1 MRRSNLPIDWE
12 IASGKEQ
19 ERPRKDIKWD
29 FMTHK
34 ICLLPGDGIGPEVID
49 CAEQV
54 LRALTL
60 DLEFTRAEIGFG
72 AYERLGTPLPDS
84 TLEEIRLSSAALFG
98 AVTTPPNLPGYFSP
112 VVRMRQSLE
121 LYANLRPCQS
131 IPHESSRPNIDLLI
145 VRENTEGL
153 YSGIERLEEDG
164 NRAITERVI
173 TRKGSER
180 IIRKAC
186 DLARQTNRRSVHVV
200 HKANVLR
207 QTCGLFRSVALEVAK
222 EYSDITMCEMLVDTC
237 AMELVRAPEQ
247 FEVIVTTNLFGDIL
261 SDEACMFVGGLGVA
275 ASGNIGGNAAV
286 FEPVHGSAPN
296 LVGTAKAN
304 PMATFLAAGLMLD
317 YLNEAESAQRL
328 RSAVN
333 ECIANNESTPDL
345 GGSLTTGQVME
356 RVIERINVIASD
368 RRERSDLRL

>member
-1 MRRSNLPIDWE
+1 
-12 IASGKEQ
+12 
-19 ERPRKDIKWD
+19 
-29 FMTHK
+29 MTHS

-54 LRALTL
+54 LRALAL
-60 DLEFTRAEIGFG
+60 DLEFTRAEIGFS
-72 AYERLGTPLPDS
+72 AYERLGTSLPDS
-84 TLEEIRLSSAALFG
+84 TLDEICSSSAALFG
-98 AVTTPPNLPGYFSP
+98 AVATPPNLPGYFSP

-121 LYANLRPCQS
+121 LYANLRPCRS
-131 IPHESSRPNIDLLI
+131 IPHVASRANIDLII

-164 NRAITERVI
+164 NRAVTERVI

-180 IIRKAC
+180 IIRKAF
-186 DLARQTNRRSVHVV
+186 DSARQTHRKTVHVI

-207 QTCGLFRSVALEVAK
+207 QTCGLFRSVALEIAK
-222 EYSDITMCEMLVDTC
+222 EYPDITMHEMLVDTC

-275 ASGNIGGNAAV
+275 ASGNIGVDAAV

-296 LVGTAKAN
+296 LIGTGKAN
-304 PMATFLAAGLMLD
+304 PVATFLAAAMMLE
-317 YLNEAESAQRL
+317 YLKENESAERL
-328 RSAVN
+328 RKAVN

-345 GGSLTTGQVME
+345 GGSLTTSQVME
-356 RVIERINVIASD
+356 RVI
-368 RRERSDLRL
+368 RRL